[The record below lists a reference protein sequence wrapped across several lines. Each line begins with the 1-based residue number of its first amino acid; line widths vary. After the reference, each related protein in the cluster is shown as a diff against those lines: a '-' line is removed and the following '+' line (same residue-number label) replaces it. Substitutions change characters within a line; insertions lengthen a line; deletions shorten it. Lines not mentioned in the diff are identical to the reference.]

1 MFNRKRSYAGKAI
14 RSAFAIGLVAAT
26 VAACTALSGA
36 PRSGEK
42 LPHPFLSTFFPEDGE
57 IPGWRADE
65 PVFVAL
71 DLAELTSRING
82 GAPYY
87 IDRGVVD
94 SAFCTYVS
102 DGGSLLEV
110 QVYRAGVE
118 KQARDL
124 YEDGMPSGY
133 SPLDLPSG
141 EGFIEKGTFGALSAR
156 IVVGQ
161 TFALLWVNGM
171 DPAARMA
178 LVDFASRLA
187 QAAAAGGKGK

>member
-1 MFNRKRSYAGKAI
+1 MKRSYGCGTI
-14 RSAFAIGLVAAT
+14 RTALAIGLAAGT

-36 PRSGEK
+36 PRSGEEP
-42 LPHPFLSTFFPEDGE
+42 PHLYLSSFFPGDGE
-57 IPGWRADE
+57 ISGWRADE

-102 DGGSLLEV
+102 DGGSLLEI
-110 QVYRAGVE
+110 QVYRAAFE

-156 IVVGQ
+156 IIVGQ
-161 TFALLWVNGM
+161 TYALLWVNGM
-171 DPAARMA
+171 DQAARAA
-178 LVDFASRLA
+178 LTDFASRMA
-187 QAAAAGGKGK
+187 RAAATEGNEK

>member
-1 MFNRKRSYAGKAI
+1 MKRTYIPRAI
-14 RSAFAIGLVAAT
+14 RSALTIGLVAVAI
-26 VAACTALSGA
+26 AACTALSGA
-36 PRSGEK
+36 PRSGDET
-42 LPHPFLSTFFPEDGE
+42 PPPSLSTFFPEDGE

-71 DLAELTSRING
+71 DLADLTSRING

-124 YEDGMPSGY
+124 YEEGMPSGY

-156 IVVGQ
+156 ITVGQ

-171 DPAARMA
+171 DQAARAA

-187 QAAAAGGKGK
+187 LAAAEGGKGK